1 MDPRRHLLRNA
12 WITLVASLALATV
25 LALPGR
31 VSAANLTFDY
41 GVVTV
46 PTTLYWG
53 PPSSPSANGFLHGP
67 SELFIDHILFQTSSP
82 FTAQLFNNFNNFS
95 NFSQLSVSLR
105 DDVTHVVAY
114 AADPN
119 TPTAPFAWSNATPS
133 GSIVAGSYQLHI
145 TGTMAASI
153 TPNPTGESGGI
164 ILGAATAPIPE
175 PETYAMMLAGLGL
188 MGFVARRRRQK

>member
-41 GVVTV
+41 GVQAV
-46 PTTLYWG
+46 PSTLYWG
-53 PPSSPSANGFLHGP
+53 PLMLNHVA
-67 SELFIDHILFQTSSP
+67 SESFIDHIYFQTTSP
-82 FTAQLFNNFNNFS
+82 FTAQLFDNFTNFS
-95 NFSQLSVSLR
+95 NFASLSVALR
-105 DDVTHVVAY
+105 TDDLAHTVVNS
-114 AADPN
+114 ADPN
-119 TPTAPFAWSNATPS
+119 TPTAPFAWSNAAPS
-133 GSIVAGSYQLHI
+133 GVIAAGNYQLHI
-145 TGTMAASI
+145 AGTMAASI
-153 TPNPTGESGGI
+153 SPSPTGESGGI
-164 ILGAATAPIPE
+164 ILAAIPE

>member
-31 VSAANLTFDY
+31 VSAANLSFDY
-41 GVVTV
+41 GLTSV
-46 PTTLYWG
+46 PSTLYWG
-53 PPSSPSANGFLHGP
+53 PPAFPSANGFLHGP
-67 SELFIDHILFQTSSP
+67 SESFTDHILFQTSSP

-95 NFSQLSVSLR
+95 NFSQLSVALR
-105 DDVTHVVAY
+105 TDDVAHTVVY

-119 TPTAPFAWSNATPS
+119 TPTAPFAWSNASPS
-133 GSIVAGSYQLHI
+133 GSIAAGNYQLHI
-145 TGTMAASI
+145 TGTMAASL

-164 ILGAATAPIPE
+164 ILAAIPE
-175 PETYAMMLAGLGL
+175 PETYAMMLAGIQRQ
-188 MGFVARRRRQK
+188 RRHAVPLAVC